1 MASVAGIDLEAGPTT
16 SPTTNLGP
24 GVNALAAEDRMWSL
38 YLMEADK
45 LDKARME
52 NWKGDMDGILIFSGL
67 FSAVITAFIIESYQ
81 MLQQDPA
88 DVTVML
94 LAQISMQLAANA
106 SSPVHALSPA
116 NIPFQPSR
124 SAQSINALWFLSLLF
139 SLTCALLATLVQ
151 QWARQYLQVV
161 GNLKGTKD
169 RAALRTY
176 MAQGHERYRAEGVV
190 DTMPAL
196 LHASLFLFFAGLV
209 QFLHTINEVV
219 TWVTLA
225 PIVLLFL
232 VYSIITIQ
240 SALSL
245 DCPYRTPLSHLVW
258 KVKQSVI
265 STKAY
270 RTLACFGPPLI
281 ALALSASPLS
291 WVWPFR
297 GAINVNV
304 LPQANNPAGMAA
316 RLMHQEIMERTPEI
330 REKKRGQE
338 MSHRRERDALK
349 RFKNYQTQYNALAF
363 VREGLVGREE
373 YLSFFNNL
381 PQFLRARNLRLA
393 MSHSQSQWVGVWCS
407 FPPSMWGEDEEA
419 DLAWLRSLFSMLS
432 QDVVSFPNL
441 SNTLRRTAN
450 RMDSVLVR
458 LFYRDE
464 EFPPEVQI
472 FLAVG
477 RIRLQTVLPR
487 LVHYANLCEFV
498 MVLSHSGSGEVNW
511 SGWVVELFNLLS
523 RSHPSTTLPGTEG
536 GTAVQDTLRFLTR
549 KAFLTPGADDRD
561 QSGFVMNESQRES
574 FLAALYPLLDQ
585 PHVNSQTPP
594 NPLSTLGHFY
604 VFDIVREYNS
614 QPHDVNPPWADG
626 MRRAYRTYLEG
637 TTDLGDL
644 KEYFDQLGN
653 SFPYAPPVGPRTDP
667 LSEADGTHL
676 PENTEMLVPEAD
688 SSNTDRP

>member
-190 DTMPAL
+190 DAVPAL
-196 LHASLFLFFAGLV
+196 LHVSLFLFFSGLV
-209 QFLHTINEVV
+209 QFLHTINNVV
-219 TWVTLA
+219 AWVTLA

-245 DCPYRTPLSHLVW
+245 DCPYRTPISHLVW
-258 KVKQSVI
+258 QVEQFVI
-265 STKAY
+265 STKVY
-270 RTLACFGPPLI
+270 RTL
-281 ALALSASPLS
+281 
-291 WVWPFR
+291 VWPFK
-297 GAINVNV
+297 GSIEMNV
-304 LPQANNPAGMAA
+304 LPQANNPTGTAIH
-316 RLMHQEIMERTPEI
+316 LLHQGNIPEI
-330 REKKRGQE
+330 REKKRRPE
-338 MSHRRERDALK
+338 MSRHRERDALK
-349 RFKNYQTQYNALAF
+349 RFKDYETQYNALAF
-363 VREGLVGREE
+363 VRDGLVGHDE
-373 YLSFFNNL
+373 YLSFFDNL
-381 PQFLRARNLRLA
+381 PQFLRVRNFRIA
-393 MSHSQSQWVGVWCS
+393 MSHSQNQWVRVWCS
-407 FPPSMWGEDEEA
+407 FAHSMRGEDQEA
-419 DLAWLRSLFSMLS
+419 DLAWLRSLFAMLS
-432 QDVVSFPNL
+432 QDVVSFPNMSHPYVILASQHCLTL
-441 SNTLRRTAN
+441 SRHWDL
-450 RMDSVLVR
+450 
-458 LFYRDE
+458 DE
-464 EFPPEVQI
+464 ILPPEMQI

-477 RIRLQTVLPR
+477 RIRLRTVLPH
-487 LVHYANLCEFV
+487 LLHYANLCEFM
-498 MVLSHSGSGEVNW
+498 MVS
-511 SGWVVELFNLLS
+511 
-523 RSHPSTTLPGTEG
+523 SHPSSGEFHWSGCIVQLFTLFSLSPSSATLPGTEG

-549 KAFLTPGADDRD
+549 RAFLAPGADDRD
-561 QSGFVMNESQRES
+561 QSGFVMNESQSEP
-574 FLAALYPLLDQ
+574 FLASFYQLLDQ
-585 PHVNSQTPP
+585 SHSNSQTPP

-604 VFDIVREYNS
+604 VFDILREYHS
-614 QPHDVNPPWADG
+614 QSQDVNPPWADG
-626 MRRAYRTYLEG
+626 VRQAYRMYLKG
-637 TTDLGDL
+637 IPDLGNL
-644 KEYFDQLGN
+644 KEHFNQLGN
-653 SFPYAPPVGPRTDP
+653 SFPYAPPVGPSTKRGTFKLRFRILLWCSA
-667 LSEADGTHL
+667 LSARSDKYDAL
-676 PENTEMLVPEAD
+676 ITEHKAV
-688 SSNTDRP
+688 R